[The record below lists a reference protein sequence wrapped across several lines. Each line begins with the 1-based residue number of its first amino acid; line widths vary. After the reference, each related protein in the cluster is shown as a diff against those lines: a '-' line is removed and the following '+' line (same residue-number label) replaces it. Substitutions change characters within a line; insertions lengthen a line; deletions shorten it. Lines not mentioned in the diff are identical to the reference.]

1 MHPAGV
7 RTPSVFAPSGRCAWQ
22 GATLRPSVG
31 AATCPHNLL
40 PDSAKNHPSRRSRK
54 YLARQDAATPFRFRL
69 TIRPTRCPTAFVSPT
84 PFPLPNFFHFPHGG
98 EFSSLTLRCVLRPAF
113 KVKSRT
119 TPPTIT
125 PDNVETTTI
134 RCAASRGQEPRQPL
148 SELRYRTRIP

>member
-1 MHPAGV
+1 MRAA
-7 RTPSVFAPSGRCAWQ
+7 S
-22 GATLRPSVG
+22 GATISYDPYQHRH
-31 AATCPHNLL
+31 T
-40 PDSAKNHPSRRSRK
+40 RRNPRK
-54 YLARQDAATPFRFRL
+54 TLGRQDAATPFRFRL
-69 TIRPTRCPTAFVSPT
+69 TIRPTRFPIAFVSPT
-84 PFPLPNFFHFPHGG
+84 PFPLPIFFHFPHGG